1 MKTNFAILIDSTGD
15 LSAEL
20 RQKYDIDYIRF
31 TVSIEGG
38 DYVIA
43 SLDYD
48 QGLTHHDF
56 YQVMRDGKRIYT
68 SQVTEQECFERIT
81 PFLKDGKDV
90 LYIACSSGLS
100 ASVGVASRIAETL
113 MKEYPGRKVVAFDSL
128 ISGYAQGSMAIKAS
142 QMREEGKTIDEVVAF
157 LTENRQRFNQFA
169 SVKDLTALKKAGRV
183 TASSAFFGNIFSVK
197 PILISDI
204 KGHNLA
210 IEKVKGRKASLI
222 RIADMAVDACLD
234 PENETFYVANAD
246 CEEEANIAKEE
257 ILRRLPTAKIV
268 SGNIGPI
275 IGASTGPGTVS
286 VYVYGKEVT
295 ACGE

>member
-1 MKTNFAILIDSTGD
+1 MKSNFAILIDSTGD
-15 LSAEL
+15 LSRDL
-20 RQKYDIDYIRF
+20 REKYDIDYIRF

-38 DYVIA
+38 SSIIA

-48 QGLTHHDF
+48 QGLSHHDF

-68 SQVTEQECFERIT
+68 AQVTEQECVERYT
-81 PFLKDGKDV
+81 QFLKEGKDV

-100 ASVGVASRIAETL
+100 ASVGVAQKVAERL
-113 MKEYPGRKVVAFDSL
+113 MGEYPGRKIVAFDSL
-128 ISGYAQGSMAIKAS
+128 ISGYAQGTMAIKAS
-142 QMREEGKTIDEVVAF
+142 EMREEGKTLDEVVAF

-204 KGHNLA
+204 KGHNFA
-210 IEKVKGRKASLI
+210 IEKVKGRKASLVH
-222 RIADMAVDACLD
+222 IADMAVDACLD
-234 PENETFYVANAD
+234 PEHETFYIANAD
-246 CEEEANIAKEE
+246 CEEEANISKEE
-257 ILRRLPTAKIV
+257 ILRRLPNAKIV
-268 SGNIGPI
+268 CGNIGPI